1 MAGMSFGVFIL
12 VNRQMGNA
20 IRTARNRNRH
30 TILLIGSVRCYHPF
44 SFLEPGGRSLFAF
57 HNHLKTEKAAP
68 QDCFLYGNINFF
80 KGLFPISPHQFCG
93 YKPQNYLKLSLVAD
107 YYGSNPLSLCR
118 RYHSFRAAFDR
129 SVLMAFCRSSYSM
142 SKLIAVCSS
151 AIKISQIICSVK

>member
-20 IRTARNRNRH
+20 IRTARNRHRH

-80 KGLFPISPHQFCG
+80 KGSFPISPHQFCG

>member
-20 IRTARNRNRH
+20 IRTARNRHRH

-93 YKPQNYLKLSLVAD
+93 YEPQNYLKLSLVAD

>member
-20 IRTARNRNRH
+20 IRTARNRHRH

-80 KGLFPISPHQFCG
+80 KGLFPISPHKFCG
-93 YKPQNYLKLSLVAD
+93 YKLQNYLKLSLVAD